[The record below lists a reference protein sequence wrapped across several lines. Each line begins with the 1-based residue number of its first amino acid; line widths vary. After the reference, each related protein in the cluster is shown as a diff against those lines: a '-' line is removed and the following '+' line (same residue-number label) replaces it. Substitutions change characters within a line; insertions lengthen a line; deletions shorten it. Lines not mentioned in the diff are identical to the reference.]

1 MSEEFREDI
10 DDLEDKINANMN
22 RIIDLED
29 KEMKIES
36 YKIFLYPK
44 TILNYISNLMNLQA
58 KEDGYDQFYP
68 ANNSVISD
76 LFKDKKVNPGNIQPN
91 KIKYNPQINYKN
103 LFKIS
108 EIISYQGWS
117 GFNYLENLE
126 NNIDLNKPLIL
137 YYGIMQ
143 LGVFFSNLHFS
154 FTPFNKTLSC
164 FKNLSTHGIYH
175 KEIKRIKFNFTVKSI
190 LSKEIQLKK
199 MGVGT
204 RFFLSYNSYLLK
216 YFLKETQINLLDLL
230 KNYFFQTDIKI
241 KNQFQQA
248 FGYIPPKNDFNS
260 KMLSIY
266 LISYYF
272 SMLSRY
278 KMHAWVMLLQDQTTN
293 ISYFIRYFLKFAKI
307 EFINMLFEALNER
320 RHEIPEL
327 TYMQSLF

>member
-22 RIIDLED
+22 RLIDLEE

-44 TILNYISNLMNLQA
+44 TILNYISNLIDLQA
-58 KEDGYDQFYP
+58 KEERNDQFYP
-68 ANNSVISD
+68 ANFSVISD
-76 LFKDKKVNPGNIQPN
+76 LFKDKKFNPGNIQPK
-91 KIKYNPQINYKN
+91 KIKYNPSISYKD

-108 EIISYQGWS
+108 EIISFQGWS

-126 NNIDLNKPLIL
+126 KNIDLNKPLIL

-143 LGVFFSNLHFS
+143 LGVFFSNLHFN

-164 FKNLSTHGIYH
+164 FPNLSTHGIYH
-175 KEIKRIKFNFTVKSI
+175 KEITRIKFTFTVKSI

-199 MGVGT
+199 MGVGSS
-204 RFFLSYNSYLLK
+204 FFLSYNSFLLK
-216 YFLKETQINLLDLL
+216 YFLEETQINLIDLL
-230 KNYFFQTDIKI
+230 KNYFLHTDIKI
-241 KNQFQQA
+241 KKQFQHT
-248 FGYIPPKNDFNS
+248 FGYIPPEKDFKS

-278 KMHAWVMLLQDQTTN
+278 KMHAWVRLLQDQTTN
-293 ISYFIRYFLKFAKI
+293 ISYFIKYFLKFAKI
-307 EFINMLFEALNER
+307 EFINMLFGTLDER

-327 TYMQSLF
+327 SQLQSLL

>member
-1 MSEEFREDI
+1 MSEEFRKDI
-10 DDLEDKINANMN
+10 EDLEDKINVNMN
-22 RIIDLED
+22 RIIDLEE

-76 LFKDKKVNPGNIQPN
+76 LFKDIKVNPGNIQPD

-143 LGVFFSNLHFS
+143 LGV
-154 FTPFNKTLSC
+154 
-164 FKNLSTHGIYH
+164 
-175 KEIKRIKFNFTVKSI
+175 
-190 LSKEIQLKK
+190 
-199 MGVGT
+199 
-204 RFFLSYNSYLLK
+204 
-216 YFLKETQINLLDLL
+216 
-230 KNYFFQTDIKI
+230 
-241 KNQFQQA
+241 
-248 FGYIPPKNDFNS
+248 
-260 KMLSIY
+260 
-266 LISYYF
+266 
-272 SMLSRY
+272 
-278 KMHAWVMLLQDQTTN
+278 
-293 ISYFIRYFLKFAKI
+293 
-307 EFINMLFEALNER
+307 
-320 RHEIPEL
+320 
-327 TYMQSLF
+327 